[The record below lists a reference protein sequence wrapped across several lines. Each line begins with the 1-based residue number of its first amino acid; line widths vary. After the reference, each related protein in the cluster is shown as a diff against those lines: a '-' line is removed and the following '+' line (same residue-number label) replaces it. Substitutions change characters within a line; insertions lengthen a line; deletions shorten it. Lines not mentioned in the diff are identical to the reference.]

1 MNLLIVTSPRTAG
14 SYFSNE
20 YLPNEYLGPSRKD
33 YYKGSISKHVS
44 DDRTFYNHCEMLDNS
59 KQSMQEMLYIESDE
73 TPRIKRVDPYKY
85 LSNCYEY
92 WQELYTYSKDVHA
105 LKIFR
110 NHFHEQGKMQT
121 AMNIKRLV
129 DCSDVMYVVYR
140 KDMTAVVYSLYYA
153 WTTKMYGNREINH
166 NESLDID
173 VAIWKRLEQSIISN
187 YDFMLAFAK
196 KHDVEILC
204 TEDDLPH
211 KPFNKYH
218 TYNNNSLVCEAG
230 DFFHQQ
236 FQNLK
241 L

>member
-14 SYFSNE
+14 SYFLNE
-20 YLPNEYLGPSRKD
+20 YLPNKYLGPSRKD
-33 YYKGSISKHVS
+33 SYKGSISKHVS
-44 DDRTFYNHCEMLDNS
+44 DDRTFYNHSEMLDNS
-59 KQSMQEMLYIESDE
+59 KQSMQEMLYIDSDKI
-73 TPRIKRVDPYKY
+73 PQIKRVDPYKY

-110 NHFHEQGKMQT
+110 NHFQLQGKMQT

-129 DCSDVMYVVYR
+129 DCSDAMYVVYR

-153 WTTKMYGNREINH
+153 WTTKMYSNREINH

-187 YDFMLAFAK
+187 YEFMLAFAK

-218 TYNNNSLVCEAG
+218 TYNNNSLVCEAS